1 MSDLLR
7 ELQALLSKFEYEKQ
21 QVTDKYRIDV
31 QNIDEKIN
39 AIHKV
44 MNYLKHEGFLDQAEL
59 FEGTVKL
66 STKYTNM
73 SKSEA
78 VLDILNSDKE
88 KEWQVKEILNLLQ
101 LHGFKTKSKNL
112 MRDLYSHLY
121 FMARR
126 NKIKSVKTENGL
138 RYKAIVTEEK
148 QETNV
153 HNTV

>member
-1 MSDLLR
+1 MSDLLK
-7 ELQALLSKFEYEKQ
+7 ELQALLGRYENEKQ
-21 QVTDKYRIDV
+21 QITDKYRMDV
-31 QNIDEKIN
+31 RNIDEKID
-39 AIHKV
+39 AIRKV
-44 MNYLKHEGFLDQAEL
+44 TNYLKHEGFLNQAEL
-59 FEGTVKL
+59 FEGMAKL
-66 STKYTNM
+66 SAKYANM

-126 NKIKSVKTENGL
+126 NKIKSLKTENGL
-138 RYKAIVTEEK
+138 RYKAIVTEEN
-148 QETNV
+148 QETN
-153 HNTV
+153 